1 MTIHPIRQRDGRVN
15 ALVVQA
21 LHSPLVTPQQLGFGH
36 LFIVWL
42 RRGLA
47 AAWGSCWRSVSSRF
61 PSVSGSESGSGSI
74 PAVYCGWSSCTVV
87 SKSHLL
93 SFDSDS
99 DTDTDTDYD
108 PYCDRDVTAA
118 IGSRLSCVEKLK
130 ICPNTSCCCATLATS
145 CQCHSPP
152 AHPPRH
158 PPQCRSTT
166 TTRTSTVPSG
176 LSTRNCGAK
185 RKNRLI
191 AMQDR
196 NQPVPKHLLLYSNP

>member
-1 MTIHPIRQRDGRVN
+1 MTIHPIRQRAAGSTP
-15 ALVVQA
+15 LVVQA

-36 LFIVWL
+36 FFIVWL

-47 AAWGSCWRSVSSRF
+47 AAWDSCWRSVCSRF

-99 DTDTDTDYD
+99 DTDPDTDYD

-145 CQCHSPP
+145 CQCHPP
-152 AHPPRH
+152 PHTPLCNDKR
-158 PPQCRSTT
+158 CRGGS
-166 TTRTSTVPSG
+166 RTAPTANRPFG
-176 LSTRNCGAK
+176 LSKCGCPDGSIQGHRPQNAK
-185 RKNRLI
+185 TG
-191 AMQDR
+191 
-196 NQPVPKHLLLYSNP
+196 